1 MFLQSGGVM
10 ARPTL
15 KNIIIIIIIIAI
27 IIVIIIIIII
37 VPEELAPEVKLVHGA
52 DGVHTGLEVL
62 ILNEPVALVLL
73 VNLNSI
79 GVQNW

>member
-15 KNIIIIIIIIAI
+15 KNIIIISVIIM
-27 IIVIIIIIII
+27 VIIII
-37 VPEELAPEVKLVHGA
+37 PEELAPEVKLVHGA

-73 VNLNSI
+73 VNLNST